1 MNLQIS
7 MLLKNLIK
15 DIPKEK
21 KYIKISGIS
30 TNNKDIKKI
39 IFFLLLRVIKIMV
52 KSLLM
57 KLFKKERP

>member
-30 TNNKDIKKI
+30 TNNKDIKKDHI
-39 IFFLLLRVIKIMV
+39 IQRLIKPQIK
-52 KSLLM
+52 KS
-57 KLFKKERP
+57 